1 MQTNFVANMFK
12 ITLFSLLMS
21 LQALCQ
27 SNDQI
32 PKYYGSIGD
41 IKIDPE
47 RDNKDF
53 HACYENYIF
62 QYFNNGGGL
71 EFEGEKI
78 AIDHFFFKNYNP
90 ENTPKESGLIRIQF
104 VVNCKGESGRFR
116 ILGMDPDYHE
126 KTFDA
131 SITNQLLDICKNLKG
146 WKTKTMHEHVV
157 DYYQYL
163 IFKIENGQLK
173 EILP

>member
-1 MQTNFVANMFK
+1 MFK
-12 ITLFSLLMS
+12 ITLFSLLFS
-21 LQALCQ
+21 LQSFCQ

-47 RDNKDF
+47 RDDKDF

-90 ENTPKESGLIRIQF
+90 ENTPKETGLIRIRF
-104 VVNCKGESGRFR
+104 IVNCKGESGRFR

-146 WKTKTMHEHVV
+146 WKTKTMHGHIV